1 MSLLPM
7 LSHITN
13 TTRFEICHVMK
24 IQLWIGKSLDRDG
37 RWTEQWTVKCIN
49 QSSNSIQ
56 TLTYNNCIL
65 HSHLSSR
72 WSHSTWN
79 VLWEPKILQST
90 SGIVFINLSISSSSL
105 FATTSRHWRSW
116 HPEARNEPRRNCMS
130 RTQFFK
136 KSSTSV
142 WGWSRLVSGELGES
156 SVRSISMCSYIIE

>member
-79 VLWEPKILQST
+79 VLWEPKLPYLAEYERDRLYKPFNFFVITLCDNLQTLAIMTPGSEERTEKELHVQDTVFQKILY
-90 SGIVFINLSISSSSL
+90 LCL
-105 FATTSRHWRSW
+105 
-116 HPEARNEPRRNCMS
+116 
-130 RTQFFK
+130 
-136 KSSTSV
+136 
-142 WGWSRLVSGELGES
+142 RL
-156 SVRSISMCSYIIE
+156 I